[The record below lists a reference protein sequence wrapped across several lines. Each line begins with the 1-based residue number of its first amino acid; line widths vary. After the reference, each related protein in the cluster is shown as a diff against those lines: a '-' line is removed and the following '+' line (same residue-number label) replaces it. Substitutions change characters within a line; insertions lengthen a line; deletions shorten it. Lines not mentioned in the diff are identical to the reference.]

1 MEGGPPWFP
10 RDATCPAVLTVP
22 CGASTPSPTG
32 LSPSSVARSSGVRL
46 AWRLLNSVA
55 GRPPRPTTR
64 TTPPRHRP
72 VGHPVA
78 AVWAPPR
85 SLAATRGILSLPRG
99 TEMFQ
104 FPRFPPHPLCVQGWV
119 SGHHPAG
126 VAPFGYPRIIACP
139 RLPEAFRRLA
149 TSFFG
154 PRRQGIHRVPILWIS
169 YLVPVRSA
177 VVRPPTPGGFP
188 PAAGSGTAEPT
199 PPGVSPPARRPPAR
213 SPRGTPPPTTP
224 PALTSSPS
232 PVNVPRRPPPLSAPR
247 VSARAHRR
255 RAPSGW
261 RRGRRPSPTGV

>member
-1 MEGGPPWFP
+1 
-10 RDATCPAVLTVP
+10 
-22 CGASTPSPTG
+22 
-32 LSPSSVARSSGVRL
+32 
-46 AWRLLNSVA
+46 
-55 GRPPRPTTR
+55 
-64 TTPPRHRP
+64 
-72 VGHPVA
+72 
-78 AVWAPPR
+78 
-85 SLAATRGILSLPRG
+85 
-99 TEMFQ
+99 MFQ

-177 VVRPPTPGGFP
+177 AVRLPTPGGFP
-188 PAAGSGTAEPT
+188 PTAGSGTAEPT

-232 PVNVPRRPPPLSAPR
+232 PVNVRDGGAAGIRTPDLRRAKAALSRLSYSPVVVAAGGRSWTRTRGLTLIRGVLSPTELNARGLDSWSVIECVAHCPGRGSDRLDRGVWPGRPPSAGAFAPA
-247 VSARAHRR
+247 SAGGPSASPGRHHR
-255 RAPSGW
+255 PG
-261 RRGRRPSPTGV
+261 